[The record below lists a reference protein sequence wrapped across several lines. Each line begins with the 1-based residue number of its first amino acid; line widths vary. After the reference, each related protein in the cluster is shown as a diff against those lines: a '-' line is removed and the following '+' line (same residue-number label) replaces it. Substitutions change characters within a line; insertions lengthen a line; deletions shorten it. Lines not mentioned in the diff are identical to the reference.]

1 MQRRAGPGLPADLA
15 VAQLSSGSPPAVG
28 PASISKVATSIAG
41 FDSIT
46 GGGLPAGRTTLL
58 LGGPGSGKTLFGL
71 QFLSHG
77 AQACGEPAI
86 FVAFEETAERLLINA
101 RSFAW
106 RLDALPPERLFFLDA
121 QPLPDL
127 QCAGDFDLGGMLAVL
142 QERAEAMGARR
153 IVFDALDVLLA
164 LLPDAAARQR
174 EVQRLQQWLQARAL
188 TAIITAKSG
197 LDEAEDRGSAPL
209 VLMQFMLDCV
219 VILRHGVVLG
229 VSERTLREQKYR
241 GSGFDE
247 NEAPFLIGHTGLE
260 VPVARTPRR
269 ADARVSHERVSSG
282 LARLDTM
289 LDGGYYRAASVLIT
303 GFSGTAK
310 TTLSGAF
317 AAAAC
322 ERGEPCLFI
331 SFDSD
336 CAEVV
341 RNLASV
347 SIALERH
354 VQSGLL
360 QMVSSRSISG
370 SAETYLLR
378 IKSLAQAQGARCLVI
393 DPVSTWAKSGTDLT
407 AHSVADRLM
416 DWAKGEGITLLCTSL
431 LDEIS
436 SRPADGSPLQ
446 ISTLAD
452 TWIHLNYLV
461 QAGERNRSLSIV
473 KSRGSAH
480 SNQVR
485 ELILSSAGVTLA
497 DAYTAHGEVL
507 MGTLRWE
514 KEQLDRKAGEQAEQ
528 VLAERL
534 QALQLQLQAK
544 RDEIAALT
552 RSGTSRAEALA
563 LGRRDLAS
571 LRGADAESS
580 AQTPSTP

>member
-1 MQRRAGPGLPADLA
+1 MPADLT
-15 VAQLSSGSPPAVG
+15 VAQLSGGPPPALG
-28 PASISKVATSIAG
+28 PASIGKAASSIDG

-46 GGGLPAGRTTLL
+46 SGGLPVGRTTLL

-77 AQACGEPAI
+77 AQACQEPGI

-106 RLDALPPERLFFLDA
+106 QLDALPPEQLFFLDA
-121 QPLPDL
+121 QPQPDQ

-142 QERAEAMGARR
+142 QDRAEAMGARR

-174 EVQRLQQWLQARAL
+174 EVRRLEQWLQVRAL
-188 TAIITAKSG
+188 TAIITANSG
-197 LDEAEDRGSAPL
+197 LDVAEDRGSSPL

-219 VILRHGVVLG
+219 VVLRHSVVLG
-229 VSERTLREQKYR
+229 VSERTLRVQKYR

-260 VPVARTPRR
+260 VPVVRTLRR

-282 LARLDTM
+282 LERLDTM

-322 ERGEPCLFI
+322 ERNEPCLFI

-347 SIALERH
+347 GIALERH
-354 VQSGLL
+354 VQSGCL

-378 IKSLAQAQGARCLVI
+378 IKSLAQTQGARCLVI
-393 DPVSTWAKSGTDLT
+393 DPVSTWAKAGTDLT
-407 AHSVADRLM
+407 THSVADRLM

-431 LDEIS
+431 LDELS
-436 SRPADGSPLQ
+436 SQPADGSPLQ

-452 TWIHLNYLV
+452 TWIHLSYLV

-485 ELILSSAGVTLA
+485 ELILSSTGVTLA
-497 DAYTAHGEVL
+497 DAYTANGEVL

-514 KEQLDRKAGEQAEQ
+514 KEQLDRRAGEQAEQ
-528 VLAERL
+528 TLAERL
-534 QALQLQLQAK
+534 QALQLQLRAK
-544 RDEIAALT
+544 HDEIAALT
-552 RSGTSRAEALA
+552 RFGDERAKALA
-563 LGRRDLAS
+563 LQRRDLAR
-571 LRGADAESS
+571 LRGADAESAES
-580 AQTPSTP
+580 AEDTDRAERPLTP